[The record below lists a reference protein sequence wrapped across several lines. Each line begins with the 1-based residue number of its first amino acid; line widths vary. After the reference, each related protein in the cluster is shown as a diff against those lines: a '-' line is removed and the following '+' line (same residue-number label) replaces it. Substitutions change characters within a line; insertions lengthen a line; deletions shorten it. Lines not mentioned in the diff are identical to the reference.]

1 MVAEGRCA
9 GHWHQCGHGRL
20 RIQEGTWQAPDG
32 ARMGIFTH
40 PTVSRHTCR
49 HLFGRLEACFQY
61 HELDSLLE
69 SIKETLNQASQGLCT
84 QSLWSTPQFQLQVY
98 TNTQAHAQTPPTQT
112 IIEGSGVR
120 GTTTAGGWMIRDSQG
135 RRHHSK
141 HGRVLFAQA
150 RQRLLQGTS
159 ETQTEP
165 PPHGS
170 TYSTELLFAG
180 VDIRRTCDPPAGCG
194 TENDIPTAKRSSGL
208 ETPQER
214 CSRIRYA
221 RLIKT
226 CKHARGQYYMV
237 TGYHGMACDNNMR
250 HVGMCIHSK
259 GAYAY
264 QPQGEGATDHWLLA
278 AMARVAGQTAFKI
291 TSIPTRR
298 ELLSD
303 ARVCRR

>member
-1 MVAEGRCA
+1 MDGYYLPRRGR
-9 GHWHQCGHGRL
+9 GSSREPVRL
-20 RIQEGTWQAPDG
+20 TLSLRLTDL
-32 ARMGIFTH
+32 
-40 PTVSRHTCR
+40 HT
-49 HLFGRLEACFQY
+49 
-61 HELDSLLE
+61 
-69 SIKETLNQASQGLCT
+69 
-84 QSLWSTPQFQLQVY
+84 
-98 TNTQAHAQTPPTQT
+98 AQ
-112 IIEGSGVR
+112 
-120 GTTTAGGWMIRDSQG
+120 
-135 RRHHSK
+135 
-141 HGRVLFAQA
+141 
-150 RQRLLQGTS
+150 
-159 ETQTEP
+159 
-165 PPHGS
+165 
-170 TYSTELLFAG
+170 LLFAG
-180 VDIRRTCDPPAGCG
+180 VDIRRTYDPPAGCG

-221 RLIKT
+221 RVIKT

-237 TGYHGMACDNNMR
+237 TGYHSMACDNNMR

-278 AMARVAGQTAFKI
+278 AMARVAGQAAFKI

>member
-135 RRHHSK
+135 RRHHRFTANTE
-141 HGRVLFAQA
+141 GALFAQA
-150 RQRLLQGTS
+150 WQRPLQGTS
-159 ETQTEP
+159 ETDETGP
-165 PPHGS
+165 PPEHPPPGS
-170 TYSTELLFAG
+170 TYSRYICRG
-180 VDIRRTCDPPAGCG
+180 VDIRRTCDPPAGGG
-194 TENDIPTAKRSSGL
+194 TETDIPTAKWS
-208 ETPQER
+208 PW
-214 CSRIRYA
+214 SRDRN
-221 RLIKT
+221 
-226 CKHARGQYYMV
+226 
-237 TGYHGMACDNNMR
+237 D
-250 HVGMCIHSK
+250 
-259 GAYAY
+259 
-264 QPQGEGATDHWLLA
+264 
-278 AMARVAGQTAFKI
+278 AGG
-291 TSIPTRR
+291 
-298 ELLSD
+298 
-303 ARVCRR
+303 